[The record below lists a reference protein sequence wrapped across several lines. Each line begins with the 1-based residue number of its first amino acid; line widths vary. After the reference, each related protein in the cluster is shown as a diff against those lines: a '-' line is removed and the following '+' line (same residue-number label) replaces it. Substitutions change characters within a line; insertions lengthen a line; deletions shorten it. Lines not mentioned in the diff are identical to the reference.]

1 MSNLLFCK
9 QNLSILLL
17 IDAQEKLFNAMPEA
31 AREAT
36 LATWEL
42 LLDAAKA
49 LTIPIFYSEQYPQG
63 LGETLPSLQAR
74 LLDLPRGHCADKTC
88 FSAEALWTFPKERP
102 QVVLLGLESHI
113 CVLQT
118 ALALRHQGKSVFVVE
133 DAVLSRKEFNK
144 NNAIARM
151 RQAGVLVTS
160 SESLLFEWLE
170 DAKHPAFR
178 DFSKRLR

>member
-1 MSNLLFCK
+1 MSKLLFCK
-9 QNLSILLL
+9 ENLSTLLL
-17 IDAQEKLFNAMPEA
+17 IDAQEKLFQAMPEA
-31 AREAT
+31 AREAA

-49 LTIPIFYSEQYPQG
+49 LNVPIFYSEQYPQG

-74 LLDLPRGHCADKTC
+74 LLDLPTSQHCDKTC
-88 FSAEALWTFPKERP
+88 FSAEAIFQLPKDRP

-118 ALALRHQGKSVFVVE
+118 ALALSSQGRSVFVVE

-151 RQAGVLVTS
+151 RQAGVIITS
-160 SESLLFEWLE
+160 AESLLFEWLE

-178 DFSKRLR
+178 AFSKRLR

>member
-1 MSNLLFCK
+1 MSKLLFCK
-9 QNLSILLL
+9 EKLSTLLL
-17 IDAQEKLFNAMPEA
+17 IDAQEKLLQAMPEGA
-31 AREAT
+31 QAAT

-63 LGETLPSLQAR
+63 LGQTLPSLQAR
-74 LLDLPRGHCADKTC
+74 LLDLPRGHYCDKTC
-88 FSAEALWTFPKERP
+88 FSAETLWQLPKERP

-118 ALALRHQGKSVFVVE
+118 ALALFNQGKSVFVVE

-144 NNAIARM
+144 NNAITRM
-151 RQAGVLVTS
+151 RQAGVIITS
-160 SESLLFEWLE
+160 AESLLFEWLE